1 MLNVAKPGQPPAAA
15 SPNADA
21 PAARPADAAT
31 TFSERRLA
39 AWVGK
44 ALRVEGRI
52 ISSQDLTIDGSVEGS
67 IELGNHSLIIGAGA
81 AVKAD
86 LTARTITISG
96 DVTGMVHAT
105 EKVELR
111 PTASVQGDIKT
122 PRFEM
127 ADGAMVRGKIDAGSR
142 KA

>member
-1 MLNVAKPGQPPAAA
+1 MLNVSKPGQPPAAA
-15 SPNADA
+15 TPNADA
-21 PAARPADAAT
+21 PTQRASDAAS

-111 PTASVQGDIKT
+111 PTASVQGDIKA

-127 ADGAMVRGKIDAGSR
+127 SDGATVRGKIEAGSR